1 MSPTTSSSSTTAAAL
16 TKTLKHNKKK
26 NLPRSLAITVF
37 NAQIPLQAVRTKRK
51 TTTETASL
59 AHIYTAAVIR
69 LILYVKHIS
78 PKRNHYHITTL
89 MVKISKPMTIIIP
102 NNWYVAATGILGRP
116 RTRWKHYISWLA
128 WECSPRQAGG
138 SGHEEGCLG

>member
-16 TKTLKHNKKK
+16 TTTLLKHNKKKK

-69 LILYVKHIS
+69 LICKTYFAKAEPL
-78 PKRNHYHITTL
+78 PYHNAYGEN
-89 MVKISKPMTIIIP
+89 K
-102 NNWYVAATGILGRP
+102 
-116 RTRWKHYISWLA
+116 
-128 WECSPRQAGG
+128 
-138 SGHEEGCLG
+138 

>member
-16 TKTLKHNKKK
+16 TTTILKYNKKK
-26 NLPRSLAITVF
+26 NLPWSLAITVF

-69 LILYVKHIS
+69 LICKTYFAKAEPL
-78 PKRNHYHITTL
+78 PYH
-89 MVKISKPMTIIIP
+89 KAYGENK
-102 NNWYVAATGILGRP
+102 
-116 RTRWKHYISWLA
+116 
-128 WECSPRQAGG
+128 
-138 SGHEEGCLG
+138 